1 MNMYGYETGD
11 VRLPCSIDA
20 EQAVLA
26 SMVVDPSCVDGL
38 QLSRDDF
45 YIPEHAEIFTA
56 IQKLYAENKNIDVA
70 TLVDVLTTSGVY
82 NNSGGRE
89 YITTIVREIPT
100 ITGCS
105 EHARIVRDNATLRR
119 IIRASE
125 EIREAAFRGGDAQ
138 YVVSLAESKI
148 YGITDE
154 KAKSGFVD
162 MGTGILTMF
171 QNLNDLSKNPDQYR
185 GLQTGFDALDRVII
199 GMNKSD
205 LILVG
210 ARPGMGKTA
219 FAMNI
224 AVNAAKSGKTVAVF
238 SLEMSAEQL
247 ISRIMAS
254 EAQVPSHILRTGNI
268 QDWVS
273 LAHASSCMVETRL
286 LIDDTPGISV
296 GQIKSRLRRVK
307 DLGLVVIDYLQLM
320 QSDTTTGNRVQEVGD
335 ISRGL
340 KLLAKELD
348 VPVICC
354 AQLSRSPESRPDKRP
369 MLSDLRES
377 GSIEQDAD
385 IVMFL
390 YRDDYYKEDKSENAV
405 AEVIVAKNRH
415 GSLGKVQLGWI
426 GSYTKF
432 VNLPGTP

>member
-1 MNMYGYETGD
+1 MTGIELEG
-11 VRLPCSIDA
+11 VQLPHSIDA
-20 EQAVLA
+20 EQAILA
-26 SMVVDPSCVDGL
+26 SLVVDPSGMDDL

-56 IQKLYAENKNIDVA
+56 IQKLYAESRTVDVA
-70 TLVDVLTTSGVY
+70 TLIDKLTNSGVY
-82 NNSGGRE
+82 DNAGGRE
-89 YITTIVREIPT
+89 YITHLVREIPAVA
-100 ITGCS
+100 GCS
-105 EHARIVRDNATLRR
+105 EYAHIIKNHAAMRR
-119 IIRASE
+119 IIRAAD

-138 YVVSLAESKI
+138 SVVSLAESKL

-162 MGTGILTMF
+162 IGTGILTMF
-171 QNLNDLSKNPDQYR
+171 RNLNDLSKNPDQYR

-219 FAMNI
+219 FTMNV

-247 ISRIMAS
+247 ISRLIAS

-268 QDWVS
+268 QDWVP
-273 LAHASSCMVETRL
+273 LAHASSCMAETRL
-286 LIDDTPGISV
+286 VIDDTPGLSV
-296 GQIKSRLRRVK
+296 SQIKSRLRRVK

-340 KLLAKELD
+340 KLLAKELS

-385 IVMFL
+385 IVLFL
-390 YRDDYYKEDKSENAV
+390 YREDYYKDEKSENSV

-415 GSLGKVQLGWI
+415 GSLDKVKLGWI
-426 GSYTKF
+426 GPYTKF

>member
-1 MNMYGYETGD
+1 MTGIELEG
-11 VRLPCSIDA
+11 VQLPHSIDA
-20 EQAVLA
+20 EQAILA
-26 SMVVDPSCVDGL
+26 SLVVDPSGMDDL

-56 IQKLYAENKNIDVA
+56 IQKLYAESRTVDVA
-70 TLVDVLTTSGVY
+70 TLIDKLTTSGVY
-82 NNSGGRE
+82 DDSGGRE
-89 YITTIVREIPT
+89 YITHLVREIPAVA
-100 ITGCS
+100 GCS
-105 EHARIVRDNATLRR
+105 EYARIIKNHAAMRR
-119 IIRASE
+119 IICAAD
-125 EIREAAFRGGDAQ
+125 EIREAALHGGDAQ
-138 YVVSLAESKI
+138 SVVALAESKI

-162 MGTGILTMF
+162 IGTGILTMF
-171 QNLNDLSKNPDQYR
+171 QNLHDLSEKPDQYR
-185 GLQTGFDALDRVII
+185 GLQTGFDALDSVII

-205 LILVG
+205 LVLVG

-219 FAMNI
+219 LAMNI
-224 AVNAAKSGKTVAVF
+224 ATNAAKNGKTVAVF
-238 SLEMSAEQL
+238 SLEMSADQL

-254 EAQVPSHILRTGNI
+254 EAQVPSHFLRTGNI
-268 QDWVS
+268 QDWVP
-273 LAHASSCMVETRL
+273 LAHASSCMAETKL
-286 LIDDTPGISV
+286 VIDDTPGLSV
-296 GQIKSRLRRVK
+296 SQIKSRLRRVK

-320 QSDTTTGNRVQEVGD
+320 QSDTTTGNRVQEVGE

-340 KLLAKELD
+340 KLLAKELS

-385 IVMFL
+385 IVLFL
-390 YRDDYYKEDKSENAV
+390 YREDYYKDESPEQSV

-415 GSLGKVQLGWI
+415 GSVGKVKLGWI